1 MSLSFPLETSFERT
15 RTSRMTRSNGVT
27 SPGAVLLAGLSLTLV
42 VATGCAKSA
51 SESSGVFVAE
61 QSAPSGVSIGVVD
74 TQWLL
79 KESKLGRQ
87 VNETLNAFMKDRQ
100 ALLEL
105 EQQELRNLENDLLR
119 QGSVLSPS
127 AKQQKEEQLRQ
138 RMLDYQ
144 QKAGN
149 MTREFQT
156 KQAELLDEFRD
167 QVDLV
172 VKQIAQERG
181 LVLVVEKGKNTSTR
195 YYDRSMDF
203 SSRVLE
209 ILDKPPS
216 AE

>member
-1 MSLSFPLETSFERT
+1 
-15 RTSRMTRSNGVT
+15 MTI
-27 SPGAVLLAGLSLTLV
+27 LLPV
-42 VATGCAKSA
+42 VTGCATPA
-51 SESSGVFVAE
+51 SEPAGISGTERPAVSGVA
-61 QSAPSGVSIGVVD
+61 IGVVD

-87 VNETLNAFMKDRQ
+87 VNDTLNQFMKDRQ

-105 EQQELRNLENDLLR
+105 EQQELRNLENELLR

-149 MTREFQT
+149 MSREFQT
-156 KQAELLDEFRD
+156 KQAELLDEFRE

-172 VKQIAQERG
+172 VKQIAQQRG
-181 LVLVVEKGKNTSTR
+181 LRLVVEKGKNTSTR
-195 YYDRSMDF
+195 YYDEGMDF
-203 SSRVLE
+203 SSTVLE
-209 ILDKPPS
+209 ILDQTTLR
-216 AE
+216 

>member
-1 MSLSFPLETSFERT
+1 MQNLRDMSGSHRLSCS
-15 RTSRMTRSNGVT
+15 GI
-27 SPGAVLLAGLSLTLV
+27 VLQAGLTILLSV
-42 VATGCAKSA
+42 VTGCATPA
-51 SESSGVFVAE
+51 SEPAGIFVTERSAGSGVA
-61 QSAPSGVSIGVVD
+61 IGVVD

-87 VNETLNAFMKDRQ
+87 VNETLNQFMKDRQ

-105 EQQELRNLENDLLR
+105 EQQELRNLENELLR

-149 MTREFQT
+149 MSREFQA
-156 KQAELLDEFRD
+156 KQGDLLDEFRE
-167 QVDLV
+167 QVDMV

-181 LVLVVEKGKNTSTR
+181 LRLVVEKGKNTSTR
-195 YYDRSMDF
+195 YYDKSMDF
-203 SSRVLE
+203 SSIVLE
-209 ILDKPPS
+209 ILDQTTLR
-216 AE
+216 

>member
-1 MSLSFPLETSFERT
+1 MQRLRDMNSSHWLSCSGIVLWAGLTILLPV
-15 RTSRMTRSNGVT
+15 VT
-27 SPGAVLLAGLSLTLV
+27 GCTTPASELAGISVTERP
-42 VATGCAKSA
+42 AG
-51 SESSGVFVAE
+51 SGVA
-61 QSAPSGVSIGVVD
+61 IGVVD

-87 VNETLNAFMKDRQ
+87 VNETLNRFMKDRQ

-105 EQQELRNLENDLLR
+105 EQQELRNLENELLR

-149 MTREFQT
+149 MSREFQS
-156 KQAELLDEFRD
+156 KQADLLDEFRE

-172 VKQIAQERG
+172 VKQIARQRG
-181 LVLVVEKGKNTSTR
+181 LGLVVEKGKNTSTR
-195 YYDRSMDF
+195 YFDESMDF
-203 SSRVLE
+203 SSTVLE
-209 ILDKPPS
+209 MLDQTTLR
-216 AE
+216 

>member
-1 MSLSFPLETSFERT
+1 MSGLKRVSFPR
-15 RTSRMTRSNGVT
+15 GVLR
-27 SPGAVLLAGLSLTLV
+27 PGLTILLLV
-42 VATGCAKSA
+42 VTGCATPA
-51 SESSGVFVAE
+51 SEPGGISVSERPVGSGVA
-61 QSAPSGVSIGVVD
+61 IGVVD

-87 VNETLNAFMKDRQ
+87 VNETLNQFMKDRQ

-105 EQQELRNLENDLLR
+105 EQQELRNLENELVR

-149 MTREFQT
+149 MSREFQV
-156 KQAELLDEFRD
+156 KQAELLDEFRE

-172 VKQIAQERG
+172 VKQIAQQRG
-181 LVLVVEKGKNTSTR
+181 LELVVEKGKNTSTR
-195 YYDRSMDF
+195 YYDARMDF
-203 SSRVLE
+203 SSNVLE
-209 ILDKPPS
+209 ILDQTTFR
-216 AE
+216 

>member
-1 MSLSFPLETSFERT
+1 MLS
-15 RTSRMTRSNGVT
+15 
-27 SPGAVLLAGLSLTLV
+27 V
-42 VATGCAKSA
+42 VTGCATPA
-51 SESSGVFVAE
+51 SETSGISKISGTERPVVSGVT
-61 QSAPSGVSIGVVD
+61 IGVVD

-87 VNETLNAFMKDRQ
+87 VNDTLNGFMKDRQ

-105 EQQELRNLENDLLR
+105 EQQELRNLENELVR

-127 AKQQKEEQLRQ
+127 AKQQKEDQLRQ

-149 MTREFQT
+149 MTREFQA
-156 KQAELLDEFRD
+156 KQAELLGEFRD

-172 VKQIAQERG
+172 VKQIAQQQG

-195 YYDRSMDF
+195 YYDQSMDF
-203 SSRVLE
+203 SSNVLE
-209 ILDKPPS
+209 ILDQTTFR
-216 AE
+216 

>member
-1 MSLSFPLETSFERT
+1 MSGLKRVSFPR
-15 RTSRMTRSNGVT
+15 GVLR
-27 SPGAVLLAGLSLTLV
+27 PGLTILLLV
-42 VATGCAKSA
+42 VTGCATPA
-51 SESSGVFVAE
+51 SEPGGISVSERPVGSGVA
-61 QSAPSGVSIGVVD
+61 IGVVD

-87 VNETLNAFMKDRQ
+87 VNETLNQFMKDRQ

-105 EQQELRNLENDLLR
+105 EQQELRNLENELVR

-149 MTREFQT
+149 MSREFQV
-156 KQAELLDEFRD
+156 KQAELLDEFRE

-172 VKQIAQERG
+172 VKQIAQQRG
-181 LVLVVEKGKNTSTR
+181 LELVVEKGKNTSTR
-195 YYDRSMDF
+195 YYDASMDF
-203 SSRVLE
+203 SSSVLE
-209 ILDKPPS
+209 ILDQTTFR
-216 AE
+216 

>member
-1 MSLSFPLETSFERT
+1 MSGSHRLSFLR
-15 RTSRMTRSNGVT
+15 G
-27 SPGAVLLAGLSLTLV
+27 VLLAGLTILLV
-42 VATGCAKSA
+42 VVTGCATPA
-51 SESSGVFVAE
+51 SESGGISVSERPVGSGVA
-61 QSAPSGVSIGVVD
+61 IGVVD

-87 VNETLNAFMKDRQ
+87 VNETLNQFMKDRQ

-105 EQQELRNLENDLLR
+105 EQQELRNLENELLR

-149 MTREFQT
+149 MSREFQV
-156 KQAELLDEFRD
+156 KQAELLDEFRE

-172 VKQIAQERG
+172 VKQIAQQRG
-181 LVLVVEKGKNTSTR
+181 LELVVEKGKNTSTR
-195 YYDRSMDF
+195 YYDASMDF
-203 SSRVLE
+203 SSSVLE
-209 ILDKPPS
+209 ILDQTTFR
-216 AE
+216 

>member
-1 MSLSFPLETSFERT
+1 MSRT
-15 RTSRMTRSNGVT
+15 TCSNGVQC
-27 SPGAVLLAGLSLTLV
+27 SGAVLLTGLSLALSL
-42 VATGCAKSA
+42 ATGCAKSA
-51 SESSGVFVAE
+51 SEPSGVFVAE
-61 QSAPSGVSIGVVD
+61 QAALSGVSIGVVD

-79 KESKLGRQ
+79 EESKLGRQ
-87 VNETLNAFMKDRQ
+87 VNETLNEFMKDRQ

-105 EQQELRNLENDLLR
+105 EQQELRNLENELVR

-149 MTREFQT
+149 MSREFQT
-156 KQAELLDEFRD
+156 KQAELLGEFRD

-172 VKQIAQERG
+172 IKQIARQRG
-181 LVLVVEKGKNTSTR
+181 LSLVVEKGKNTSTR
-195 YYDRSMDF
+195 YYDPGMDF
-203 SSRVLE
+203 SSTVLE
-209 ILDKPPS
+209 ILDRPPS

>member
-1 MSLSFPLETSFERT
+1 M
-15 RTSRMTRSNGVT
+15 V
-27 SPGAVLLAGLSLTLV
+27 
-42 VATGCAKSA
+42 
-51 SESSGVFVAE
+51 SGVA
-61 QSAPSGVSIGVVD
+61 IGVVD

-87 VNETLNAFMKDRQ
+87 VNDALNEFMKDRQ

-105 EQQELRNLENDLLR
+105 EQQELRNLENELVR

-149 MTREFQT
+149 MSREFQS
-156 KQAELLDEFRD
+156 KQGELLDEFRE

-172 VKQIAQERG
+172 VKQIAQQQG
-181 LVLVVEKGKNTSTR
+181 LILVVDKGKNTTTR
-195 YYDRSMDF
+195 YYDESMDF
-203 SSRVLE
+203 SSNVLE
-209 ILDKPPS
+209 ILDQTTFR
-216 AE
+216 

>member
-1 MSLSFPLETSFERT
+1 MSGSHWLSC
-15 RTSRMTRSNGVT
+15 
-27 SPGAVLLAGLSLTLV
+27 PGIVLWPGLTILLSV
-42 VATGCAKSA
+42 VTGCATPA
-51 SESSGVFVAE
+51 SGPAGISVTEQPAGSGVV
-61 QSAPSGVSIGVVD
+61 IGVVD

-87 VNETLNAFMKDRQ
+87 VNDALNQFMKDRQ

-105 EQQELRNLENDLLR
+105 EQQELRNLENELLR

-149 MTREFQT
+149 MSREFQA
-156 KQAELLDEFRD
+156 KQADLLDEFRE
-167 QVDLV
+167 QVDIV

-181 LVLVVEKGKNTSTR
+181 LRLVVEKGKNTSTR
-195 YYDRSMDF
+195 YYEKSMDF
-203 SSRVLE
+203 SSTVLE
-209 ILDKPPS
+209 ILDQTPLR
-216 AE
+216 

>member
-1 MSLSFPLETSFERT
+1 MGTSL
-15 RTSRMTRSNGVT
+15 M
-27 SPGAVLLAGLSLTLV
+27 LS
-42 VATGCAKSA
+42 VATGCVTPA
-51 SESSGVFVAE
+51 SETSGISEISGRERPVVSGVT
-61 QSAPSGVSIGVVD
+61 IGVVD

-87 VNETLNAFMKDRQ
+87 VNDTLNQFMKDRQ

-105 EQQELRNLENDLLR
+105 EQQELRNLENELLR

-127 AKQQKEEQLRQ
+127 AKQQKEDQLRQ

-149 MTREFQT
+149 MTRQFQA
-156 KQAELLDEFRD
+156 KQAELLGEFRD

-172 VKQIAQERG
+172 VKQIAQQQG

-195 YYDRSMDF
+195 YYDQSMDF
-203 SSRVLE
+203 SSNVLE
-209 ILDKPPS
+209 ILDQTTFR
-216 AE
+216 

>member
-1 MSLSFPLETSFERT
+1 
-15 RTSRMTRSNGVT
+15 MTGSNGVKFSGT
-27 SPGAVLLAGLSLTLV
+27 VLLTGLSLMLF
-42 VATGCAKSA
+42 VAAGCAKSA
-51 SESSGVFVAE
+51 SEPSGVFVAE
-61 QSAPSGVSIGVVD
+61 QAALSGVSIGVVD

-87 VNETLNAFMKDRQ
+87 VNDTLNQFMKDRQ

-105 EQQELRNLENDLLR
+105 EQQELRNMESDLLR

-149 MTREFQT
+149 MTREFQA
-156 KQAELLDEFRD
+156 KQAELLGEFRD

-172 VKQIAQERG
+172 VKQIARRRG
-181 LVLVVEKGKNTSTR
+181 IVLVVEKGKNTSTR
-195 YYDRSMDF
+195 YHDPSMDF
-203 SSRVLE
+203 TSSVLE
-209 ILDKPPS
+209 ILDRPPA

>member
-1 MSLSFPLETSFERT
+1 MSGSHRLSFSGILLRAG
-15 RTSRMTRSNGVT
+15 MTI
-27 SPGAVLLAGLSLTLV
+27 LLPV
-42 VATGCAKSA
+42 VTGCATPA
-51 SESSGVFVAE
+51 SEPAGISGTERPAVSGVA
-61 QSAPSGVSIGVVD
+61 IGVVD

-87 VNETLNAFMKDRQ
+87 VNDTLNQFMKDRQ

-105 EQQELRNLENDLLR
+105 EQQELRNLENELLR

-149 MTREFQT
+149 MSREFQT
-156 KQAELLDEFRD
+156 KQAELLDEFRE

-172 VKQIAQERG
+172 VKQIAQQRG
-181 LVLVVEKGKNTSTR
+181 LRLVVEKGKNTSTR
-195 YYDRSMDF
+195 YYDEGMDF
-203 SSRVLE
+203 SSTVLE
-209 ILDKPPS
+209 ILDQTTLR
-216 AE
+216 

>member
-1 MSLSFPLETSFERT
+1 MPR
-15 RTSRMTRSNGVT
+15 
-27 SPGAVLLAGLSLTLV
+27 
-42 VATGCAKSA
+42 VA
-51 SESSGVFVAE
+51 SGVA
-61 QSAPSGVSIGVVD
+61 IGVVD

-87 VNETLNAFMKDRQ
+87 VNETLSRFMKDRQ

-105 EQQELRNLENDLLR
+105 EQKELRNLENELLR

-149 MTREFQT
+149 MSREFQT
-156 KQAELLDEFRD
+156 KQSELLGEFRD
-167 QVDLV
+167 QVDVV
-172 VKQIAQERG
+172 VKQIAQQQG
-181 LVLVVEKGKNTSTR
+181 LALVVEKGDNTTTR
-195 YYDRSMDF
+195 YHEPNMDF

-209 ILDKPPS
+209 ILDRPDS

>member
-1 MSLSFPLETSFERT
+1 MSGSHRLSFLR
-15 RTSRMTRSNGVT
+15 G
-27 SPGAVLLAGLSLTLV
+27 VLLAGLTILLLV
-42 VATGCAKSA
+42 VTGCATSA
-51 SESSGVFVAE
+51 SESGGISVSERPVGSGVA
-61 QSAPSGVSIGVVD
+61 IGVVD

-87 VNETLNAFMKDRQ
+87 VNETLNQFMKDRQ

-105 EQQELRNLENDLLR
+105 EQQELRNLENELLR

-149 MTREFQT
+149 MSREFQV
-156 KQAELLDEFRD
+156 KQAELLDEFRE

-172 VKQIAQERG
+172 VKQIAQQRG
-181 LVLVVEKGKNTSTR
+181 LELVVEKGKNTSTR
-195 YYDRSMDF
+195 YYDASMDF
-203 SSRVLE
+203 SPAVLE
-209 ILDKPPS
+209 ILDQTTFR
-216 AE
+216 

>member
-1 MSLSFPLETSFERT
+1 MSFP
-15 RTSRMTRSNGVT
+15 GC
-27 SPGAVLLAGLSLTLV
+27 VLLAGVSLMLSI
-42 VATGCAKSA
+42 ATGCATPA
-51 SESSGVFVAE
+51 SETSGISEISGTERSVLSGVT
-61 QSAPSGVSIGVVD
+61 IGVVD

-87 VNETLNAFMKDRQ
+87 VNETLNGFMKDRQ

-105 EQQELRNLENDLLR
+105 EQQELRNLENELLR

-149 MTREFQT
+149 MTREFQA
-156 KQAELLDEFRD
+156 KQAELLGEFRD

-172 VKQIAQERG
+172 VKQIAQQQG

-195 YYDRSMDF
+195 YYDQSMDF
-203 SSRVLE
+203 SSNVLE
-209 ILDKPPS
+209 ILDQTTFR
-216 AE
+216 

>member
-1 MSLSFPLETSFERT
+1 MSFP
-15 RTSRMTRSNGVT
+15 GC
-27 SPGAVLLAGLSLTLV
+27 VLLAGMSLMLS
-42 VATGCAKSA
+42 VATGCGTSA
-51 SESSGVFVAE
+51 SETSGTSEISGTERPVLSGVT
-61 QSAPSGVSIGVVD
+61 IGVVD

-87 VNETLNAFMKDRQ
+87 VNDTLNQFMKDRQ

-105 EQQELRNLENDLLR
+105 EQQELRNLENELLR

-127 AKQQKEEQLRQ
+127 AKQQKEDQLRQ

-149 MTREFQT
+149 MTRQFQG
-156 KQAELLDEFRD
+156 KQAELLGEFRD

-172 VKQIAQERG
+172 VKQIAQQQG

-195 YYDRSMDF
+195 YYDQSMDF
-203 SSRVLE
+203 SSNVLE
-209 ILDKPPS
+209 ILDQTTFR
-216 AE
+216 

>member
-1 MSLSFPLETSFERT
+1 MSS
-15 RTSRMTRSNGVT
+15 MTCANGVKF
-27 SPGAVLLAGLSLTLV
+27 SGAVLLTGLSLMLF

-51 SESSGVFVAE
+51 SESSEVFVAE
-61 QSAPSGVSIGVVD
+61 QAVPSGVSIGVVD

-79 KESKLGRQ
+79 KESNLGRQ
-87 VNETLNAFMKDRQ
+87 VNDTLNQFMKDRQ

-105 EQQELRNLENDLLR
+105 EQQELRNLENDILR

-172 VKQIAQERG
+172 VKQIARRRG
-181 LVLVVEKGKNTSTR
+181 IVLVVEKGKNTSTR
-195 YYDRSMDF
+195 YHDPSLDF
-203 SSRVLE
+203 TTDVLK
-209 ILDKPPS
+209 ILDRPPS
-216 AE
+216 TE

>member
-1 MSLSFPLETSFERT
+1 M
-15 RTSRMTRSNGVT
+15 SRMICSNGVKF
-27 SPGAVLLAGLSLTLV
+27 SGAVLLIGLSLMLFM
-42 VATGCAKSA
+42 ATGCAKSA
-51 SESSGVFVAE
+51 SETPGVFVAE
-61 QSAPSGVSIGVVD
+61 PPGLSGVSIGVVD

-79 KESKLGRQ
+79 QESKLGRQ
-87 VNETLNAFMKDRQ
+87 VNDALNQFMKDRQ

-105 EQQELRNLENDLLR
+105 EQQELRNLENELLR

-156 KQAELLDEFRD
+156 KQAELLGEFRD

-172 VKQIAQERG
+172 IKQIAQERG

-203 SSRVLE
+203 SSKVLE
-209 ILDKPPS
+209 ILDRPSS

>member
-1 MSLSFPLETSFERT
+1 MRNMSGLKRVSFPG
-15 RTSRMTRSNGVT
+15 GV
-27 SPGAVLLAGLSLTLV
+27 LQAGLTILLLV
-42 VATGCAKSA
+42 VTGCATPA
-51 SESSGVFVAE
+51 SEPGGISVSERPVGSGVA
-61 QSAPSGVSIGVVD
+61 IGVVD

-87 VNETLNAFMKDRQ
+87 VNETLNQFMKDRQ

-105 EQQELRNLENDLLR
+105 EQQELRNLENELVR

-149 MTREFQT
+149 MSREFQV
-156 KQAELLDEFRD
+156 KQTELLDEFRE

-172 VKQIAQERG
+172 VKQIAQQRG
-181 LVLVVEKGKNTSTR
+181 LELVVEKGKNTSTR
-195 YYDRSMDF
+195 YYDARMDF
-203 SSRVLE
+203 SSNVLE
-209 ILDKPPS
+209 ILDQTTFR
-216 AE
+216 